1 MNVTREM
8 NTRRQKALE
17 SESDIYSHTTF
28 PQINMEL
35 LICISGKDLGDK
47 I

>member
-1 MNVTREM
+1 MNITCEM

-17 SESDIYSHTTF
+17 SECDIYSHTTF

-35 LICISGKDLGDK
+35 LMCISGKDLGDE